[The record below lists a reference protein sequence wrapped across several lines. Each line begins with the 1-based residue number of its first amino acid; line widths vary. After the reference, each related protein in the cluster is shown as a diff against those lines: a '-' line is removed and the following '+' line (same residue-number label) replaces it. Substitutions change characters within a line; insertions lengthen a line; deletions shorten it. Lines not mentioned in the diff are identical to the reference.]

1 MPNLKELKN
10 RISSVKSTRKITS
23 AMKMVAASKL
33 RRAQDLAES
42 SRVYADSLSFI
53 LSSLAGNTK
62 NSSDLPEILTGRENS
77 KISLLIINSSDR
89 GLCGGFNSNLFRNA
103 KNWISEQQ
111 EKGKSVKIITVGKKA
126 SSFYRK
132 TDLDVIANFD
142 DLNSNDKQL
151 QVSEEIKNKIME
163 LFENNEIDEVSI
175 LFNKFVSVI
184 AQEPTYQSL
193 IPLSNEEADE
203 EADEEVTYTSN
214 AVFEFEPDKNEL
226 LEYLV
231 PRNFLTQIYRSVLES
246 SASEHAAR
254 MTSMDNATRNAGDM
268 IDGLTLTYNRTRQA
282 FITKELIEIISGAE
296 AV

>member
-33 RRAQDLAES
+33 RRAQELAES

-62 NSSDLPEILTGRENS
+62 NSADLPEILTGRENS

-103 KNWISEQQ
+103 KKWISDQQ
-111 EKGKSVKIITVGKKA
+111 GQGKSVKIMTVGKKA
-126 SSFYRK
+126 SSFYKK
-132 TDLDVIANFD
+132 TDLDIVASFE
-142 DLNSNDKQL
+142 DLNSNDRQL

-175 LFNKFVSVI
+175 LFNKFVSAI
-184 AQEPTYQSL
+184 SQEPTYQPL
-193 IPLSNEEADE
+193 IPLSNDETSEEE
-203 EADEEVTYTSN
+203 SEVNNS
-214 AVFEFEPDKNEL
+214 VFEFEPDKNEL

-268 IDGLTLTYNRTRQA
+268 IDRLTLTYNRTRQA

>member
-33 RRAQDLAES
+33 RRAQELAES

-62 NSSDLPEILTGRENS
+62 NSSDLPEFLTGRENS

-193 IPLSNEEADE
+193 IPLSND
-203 EADEEVTYTSN
+203 EADEEVTDNSN

>member
-33 RRAQDLAES
+33 RRAQELAES

-62 NSSDLPEILTGRENS
+62 NSADLPEILTGRENS

-103 KNWISEQQ
+103 KKWISDQQ
-111 EKGKSVKIITVGKKA
+111 GQGKSVKIMTVGKKA
-126 SSFYRK
+126 SSFYKK
-132 TDLDVIANFD
+132 TDLDIVASFE
-142 DLNSNDKQL
+142 DLNSNDRQL

-163 LFENNEIDEVSI
+163 LFESNEIDEVSI
-175 LFNKFVSVI
+175 LFNKFVSAI
-184 AQEPTYQSL
+184 SQEPTYQSL
-193 IPLSNEEADE
+193 IPLSNEETIEDE
-203 EADEEVTYTSN
+203 SEVNN

>member
-33 RRAQDLAES
+33 RRAQELAES

-103 KNWISEQQ
+103 KKWISDQQ
-111 EKGKSVKIITVGKKA
+111 GQGKSVKIMTVGKKA
-126 SSFYRK
+126 SSFYKK
-132 TDLDVIANFD
+132 TDLDIVASFE
-142 DLNSNDKQL
+142 DLNSNDRQL

-175 LFNKFVSVI
+175 LFNKFVSAI
-184 AQEPTYQSL
+184 SQEPTYQSL
-193 IPLSNEEADE
+193 IPLSNEETIEDE
-203 EADEEVTYTSN
+203 SEANN

-268 IDGLTLTYNRTRQA
+268 IDRLTLTYNRTRQA

>member
-33 RRAQDLAES
+33 RRAQELAES

-62 NSSDLPEILTGRENS
+62 NSADLPEILTGRENS

-103 KNWISEQQ
+103 KKWISDQQ
-111 EKGKSVKIITVGKKA
+111 GQGKSVKIMTVGKKA
-126 SSFYRK
+126 SSFYKK
-132 TDLDVIANFD
+132 TDLDIVASFE
-142 DLNSNDKQL
+142 DLNSNDRQL

-163 LFENNEIDEVSI
+163 LFENNEIDEVFI
-175 LFNKFVSVI
+175 LFNKFVSAI
-184 AQEPTYQSL
+184 SQEPTYQSL
-193 IPLSNEEADE
+193 IPLSNDE
-203 EADEEVTYTSN
+203 TSEDESESN
-214 AVFEFEPDKNEL
+214 NAIFEFEPDKNEL

-268 IDGLTLTYNRTRQA
+268 IDRLTLTYNRTRQA

>member
-33 RRAQDLAES
+33 RRAQELAES

-103 KNWISEQQ
+103 KKWISDQQ
-111 EKGKSVKIITVGKKA
+111 GQGKSVKIMTVGKKA
-126 SSFYRK
+126 SSFYKK
-132 TDLDVIANFD
+132 TDLDIVASFE
-142 DLNSNDKQL
+142 DLNSNDRQL
-151 QVSEEIKNKIME
+151 QVSEEIKNNIME
-163 LFENNEIDEVSI
+163 LFESNEIDEVSI
-175 LFNKFVSVI
+175 LFNKFVSAI
-184 AQEPTYQSL
+184 SQEPTYQSL
-193 IPLSNEEADE
+193 IPLSNEETSEDE
-203 EADEEVTYTSN
+203 SEANN

-268 IDGLTLTYNRTRQA
+268 IDRLTLTYNRTRQA

>member
-33 RRAQDLAES
+33 RRAQELAES

-103 KNWISEQQ
+103 KKWISDQQ
-111 EKGKSVKIITVGKKA
+111 GLGKSVKIMTVGKKA
-126 SSFYRK
+126 SSFYKK
-132 TDLDVIANFD
+132 TDLDIVASFE
-142 DLNSNDKQL
+142 DLNSNDRQL

-175 LFNKFVSVI
+175 LFNKFVSAI
-184 AQEPTYQSL
+184 SQEPTYQSL
-193 IPLSNEEADE
+193 IPLINDETSEEE
-203 EADEEVTYTSN
+203 SEANNS
-214 AVFEFEPDKNEL
+214 VFEFEPDKNEL

-268 IDGLTLTYNRTRQA
+268 IDRLTLTYNRTRQA

>member
-33 RRAQDLAES
+33 RRAQELAES

-103 KNWISEQQ
+103 KKWISDQQ
-111 EKGKSVKIITVGKKA
+111 GQGKSVKIMTVGKKA
-126 SSFYRK
+126 SSFYKK
-132 TDLDVIANFD
+132 TDLDIVASFE
-142 DLNSNDKQL
+142 DLNSNDRQL

-175 LFNKFVSVI
+175 LFNKFVSAI
-184 AQEPTYQSL
+184 SQEPTYQSL
-193 IPLSNEEADE
+193 IPLSNEETSEDDS
-203 EADEEVTYTSN
+203 EANN
-214 AVFEFEPDKNEL
+214 AIFEFEPDKNEL

-268 IDGLTLTYNRTRQA
+268 IDRLTLTYNRTRQA

>member
-33 RRAQDLAES
+33 RRAQELAES

-103 KNWISEQQ
+103 KKWINDQQ
-111 EKGKSVKIITVGKKA
+111 EQGKSVKIMTVGKKA
-126 SSFYRK
+126 SSFYKK
-132 TDLDVIANFD
+132 TDLDIVASFE
-142 DLNSNDKQL
+142 DLNSNDRQL

-163 LFENNEIDEVSI
+163 LFESNEIDEVSI
-175 LFNKFVSVI
+175 LFNKFVSAI
-184 AQEPTYQSL
+184 SQEPTYQSL
-193 IPLSNEEADE
+193 IPLSNEETSEDE
-203 EADEEVTYTSN
+203 SEAN
-214 AVFEFEPDKNEL
+214 KAVFEFEPDKNEL

-268 IDGLTLTYNRTRQA
+268 IDRLTLTYNRTRQA

>member
-33 RRAQDLAES
+33 RRAQELAES

-103 KNWISEQQ
+103 KKWISDQQ
-111 EKGKSVKIITVGKKA
+111 GQGKSVKIMTVGKKA
-126 SSFYRK
+126 SSFYKK
-132 TDLDVIANFD
+132 TDLDIVASFE
-142 DLNSNDKQL
+142 DLNSNDRQL

-163 LFENNEIDEVSI
+163 LFDNNEIDEVSI
-175 LFNKFVSVI
+175 LFNKFVSAI
-184 AQEPTYQSL
+184 SQEPTYQSL
-193 IPLSNEEADE
+193 IPLSNEETIEDE
-203 EADEEVTYTSN
+203 SEFNN

-268 IDGLTLTYNRTRQA
+268 IDRLTLTYNRTRQA

>member
-33 RRAQDLAES
+33 RRAQELAES

-62 NSSDLPEILTGRENS
+62 NSADLPEILTGRENS

-103 KNWISEQQ
+103 KKWISDQQ
-111 EKGKSVKIITVGKKA
+111 GQGKSVKIMTVGKKA
-126 SSFYRK
+126 SSFYKK
-132 TDLDVIANFD
+132 TDLDIVASFE
-142 DLNSNDKQL
+142 DLNSNDRQL
-151 QVSEEIKNKIME
+151 QVSEEIKNKILE
-163 LFENNEIDEVSI
+163 LFDNNEIDEVSI
-175 LFNKFVSVI
+175 LFNKFVSAI
-184 AQEPTYQSL
+184 SQEPTYQSL
-193 IPLSNEEADE
+193 IPLSNEETSEDE
-203 EADEEVTYTSN
+203 SEAN
-214 AVFEFEPDKNEL
+214 IAVFEFEPDKNEL

-268 IDGLTLTYNRTRQA
+268 IDRLTLTYNRTRQA

>member
-203 EADEEVTYTSN
+203 EVTDTSN
-214 AVFEFEPDKNEL
+214 AIFEFEPDKNEL

>member
-103 KNWISEQQ
+103 KNWIGEQQ

-184 AQEPTYQSL
+184 TQEPTYQSL

-203 EADEEVTYTSN
+203 EVTDTSN

>member
-33 RRAQDLAES
+33 RRAQELAES

-103 KNWISEQQ
+103 KKWISDQQ
-111 EKGKSVKIITVGKKA
+111 GQGKSVKIMTVGKKA
-126 SSFYRK
+126 SSFYKK
-132 TDLDVIANFD
+132 TDLDIVASFE
-142 DLNSNDKQL
+142 DLNSNDRQL

-163 LFENNEIDEVSI
+163 LFESNEIDEVSI
-175 LFNKFVSVI
+175 LFNKFVSAI
-184 AQEPTYQSL
+184 SQEPTYQSL
-193 IPLSNEEADE
+193 IPLSNEETSEDE
-203 EADEEVTYTSN
+203 SEAN
-214 AVFEFEPDKNEL
+214 KAVFEFEPDKNEL

-268 IDGLTLTYNRTRQA
+268 IDRLTLTYNRTRQA

>member
-33 RRAQDLAES
+33 RRAQELAES

-103 KNWISEQQ
+103 KKWISDQQ
-111 EKGKSVKIITVGKKA
+111 GQGKSVKIMTVGKKA
-126 SSFYRK
+126 SSFYKK
-132 TDLDVIANFD
+132 TDLDIVASFE
-142 DLNSNDKQL
+142 DLNSNDRQL

-175 LFNKFVSVI
+175 LFNKFVSAI
-184 AQEPTYQSL
+184 SQEPKYQSL
-193 IPLSNEEADE
+193 IPLSNDE
-203 EADEEVTYTSN
+203 TSEDESESN
-214 AVFEFEPDKNEL
+214 NAIFEFEPDKNEL

-268 IDGLTLTYNRTRQA
+268 IDRLTLTYNRTRQA

>member
-33 RRAQDLAES
+33 RRAQELAES

-62 NSSDLPEILTGRENS
+62 NSADLPEILTGRENS

-103 KNWISEQQ
+103 KKWISDQQ
-111 EKGKSVKIITVGKKA
+111 GQGKSVKIMTVGKKA
-126 SSFYRK
+126 SSFYKK
-132 TDLDVIANFD
+132 TDLDIVASFE
-142 DLNSNDKQL
+142 DLNSNDRQL

-175 LFNKFVSVI
+175 LFNKFVSAI
-184 AQEPTYQSL
+184 SQEPTYQSL
-193 IPLSNEEADE
+193 IPLSNDE
-203 EADEEVTYTSN
+203 TSEDESESN
-214 AVFEFEPDKNEL
+214 NAIFEFEPDKNEL

-268 IDGLTLTYNRTRQA
+268 IDRLTLTYNRTRQA

>member
-126 SSFYRK
+126 SSFYKK
-132 TDLDVIANFD
+132 TDLNVIANFD

-184 AQEPTYQSL
+184 TQEPTYQSL

-203 EADEEVTYTSN
+203 EVTDTSN

>member
-33 RRAQDLAES
+33 RRAQEQAES

-53 LSSLAGNTK
+53 LSSLAGKTN
-62 NSSDLPEILTGRENS
+62 NSSDLPAILTGRENP
-77 KISLLIINSSDR
+77 KNSLLIINSSDR

-103 KNWISEQQ
+103 KNWISNQ
-111 EKGKSVKIITVGKKA
+111 EAKGKSVKIITVGKKA
-126 SSFYRK
+126 SSFYRR
-132 TDLDVIANFD
+132 TDLNVIINFD
-142 DLNSNDKQL
+142 DLNSNDRQL
-151 QVSEEIKNKIME
+151 QVSEEIKSKIME
-163 LFENNEIDEVSI
+163 LFENNEIDEVTI
-175 LFNKFVSVI
+175 LFNKFISAI

-193 IPLSNEEADE
+193 IPLSNDETEENKVE
-203 EADEEVTYTSN
+203 TNN

-268 IDGLTLTYNRTRQA
+268 IDRLTLTYNRTRQA

>member
-33 RRAQDLAES
+33 RRAQELAES

-89 GLCGGFNSNLFRNA
+89 GLCGGFNYNLFRNA
-103 KNWISEQQ
+103 KKWISDQQ
-111 EKGKSVKIITVGKKA
+111 GQGKSVKIMTVGKKA
-126 SSFYRK
+126 SSFYKK
-132 TDLDVIANFD
+132 TDLDIVASFE
-142 DLNSNDKQL
+142 DLNSNDRQL

-175 LFNKFVSVI
+175 LFNKFVSAI
-184 AQEPTYQSL
+184 SQEPTYQSL
-193 IPLSNEEADE
+193 IPLSNEETSEDE
-203 EADEEVTYTSN
+203 SEAN
-214 AVFEFEPDKNEL
+214 KAVFEFEPDKNEL

-268 IDGLTLTYNRTRQA
+268 IDRLTLTYNRTRQA

>member
-33 RRAQDLAES
+33 RRAQELAES

-77 KISLLIINSSDR
+77 KTSLLIINSSDR

-103 KNWISEQQ
+103 KKWISDQQ
-111 EKGKSVKIITVGKKA
+111 GQGKSVKIMTVGKKA
-126 SSFYRK
+126 SSFYKK
-132 TDLDVIANFD
+132 TDLDIVASFE
-142 DLNSNDKQL
+142 DLNSNDRQL

-175 LFNKFVSVI
+175 LFNKFVSAI
-184 AQEPTYQSL
+184 SQEPTYQSL
-193 IPLSNEEADE
+193 IPLSNDE
-203 EADEEVTYTSN
+203 NSEDESESN
-214 AVFEFEPDKNEL
+214 NAIFEFEPDKNEL

-268 IDGLTLTYNRTRQA
+268 IDRLTLTYNRTRQA

>member
-10 RISSVKSTRKITS
+10 RIASVKSTKKITS

-33 RRAQDLAES
+33 RRAQELAES
-42 SRVYADSLSFI
+42 SRVYADSLAFI
-53 LSSLAGNTK
+53 LSSLAGKTS
-62 NSSDLPEILTGRENS
+62 NSSDLPEILTGRENP
-77 KISLLIINSSDR
+77 KTILLVINSSDR

-103 KNWISEQQ
+103 KNWIAQQ
-111 EKGKSVKIITVGKKA
+111 QAQGKTVKIMTVGKKA
-126 SSFYRK
+126 ASFYRRSE
-132 TDLDVIANFD
+132 LDVIAGFD
-142 DLNSNDKQL
+142 DLTSNDRQL
-151 QVSEEIKNKIME
+151 QVSEEVKNKIVE
-163 LFENNEIDEVSI
+163 LFESKEIDEVSI
-175 LFNKFVSVI
+175 LFNKFISAI
-184 AQEPTYQSL
+184 SQEPTYQSI
-193 IPLSNEEADE
+193 IPMAAEEASEE
-203 EADEEVTYTSN
+203 EAETSN

-231 PRNFLTQIYRSVLES
+231 PRNFLTQIYRSILES

-268 IDGLTLTYNRTRQA
+268 IDRLTLTYNRTRQA

>member
-33 RRAQDLAES
+33 RRAQELAES

-103 KNWISEQQ
+103 KKWISDQQ
-111 EKGKSVKIITVGKKA
+111 GLGKSVKIMTVGKKA
-126 SSFYRK
+126 SSFYKK
-132 TDLDVIANFD
+132 TDLDIVASFE
-142 DLNSNDKQL
+142 DLNSNDRQL

-175 LFNKFVSVI
+175 LFNKFVSAI
-184 AQEPTYQSL
+184 SQEPTYQSL
-193 IPLSNEEADE
+193 IPLSNDETSEEE
-203 EADEEVTYTSN
+203 SETNNS
-214 AVFEFEPDKNEL
+214 VFEFEPDKNEL

-268 IDGLTLTYNRTRQA
+268 IDRLTLTYNRTRQA

>member
-10 RISSVKSTRKITS
+10 RIASVKSTKKITS

-33 RRAQDLAES
+33 RRAQELAES
-42 SRVYADSLSFI
+42 SRVYADSLAFI
-53 LSSLAGNTK
+53 LSSLAGKTS
-62 NSSDLPEILTGRENS
+62 NSSDLPEILTGREDP
-77 KISLLIINSSDR
+77 KTILLVINSSDR

-103 KNWISEQQ
+103 KNWIAQQ
-111 EKGKSVKIITVGKKA
+111 QAQGKTVKIMTVGKKA
-126 SSFYRK
+126 ASFYRRSE
-132 TDLDVIANFD
+132 LDVIAGFD
-142 DLNSNDKQL
+142 DLTSNDRQL
-151 QVSEEIKNKIME
+151 QVSEEVKNKIVE
-163 LFENNEIDEVSI
+163 LFESKEIDEVSI
-175 LFNKFVSVI
+175 LFNKFISAI
-184 AQEPTYQSL
+184 SQEPTYQSI
-193 IPLSNEEADE
+193 IPMAAEEASEE
-203 EADEEVTYTSN
+203 EAATSN

-231 PRNFLTQIYRSVLES
+231 PRNFLTQIYRSILES

-268 IDGLTLTYNRTRQA
+268 IDRLTLTYNRTRQA

>member
-33 RRAQDLAES
+33 RRAQELAES

-103 KNWISEQQ
+103 KKWISDQQ
-111 EKGKSVKIITVGKKA
+111 GQGKSVKIMTVGKKA
-126 SSFYRK
+126 SSFYKK
-132 TDLDVIANFD
+132 TDLDIVASFE
-142 DLNSNDKQL
+142 DLNSNDRQL
-151 QVSEEIKNKIME
+151 QVSEEIKNKILE
-163 LFENNEIDEVSI
+163 LFDNNEIDEVSI
-175 LFNKFVSVI
+175 LFNKFVSAI
-184 AQEPTYQSL
+184 SQEPTYQSL
-193 IPLSNEEADE
+193 IPLSNEETSEDE
-203 EADEEVTYTSN
+203 SEANN

-268 IDGLTLTYNRTRQA
+268 IDRLTLTYNRTRQA

>member
-33 RRAQDLAES
+33 RRAQELAES

-126 SSFYRK
+126 SSFYKK

-175 LFNKFVSVI
+175 LFNKFISVI
-184 AQEPTYQSL
+184 TQEPTYQSL
-193 IPLSNEEADE
+193 IPLSND
-203 EADEEVTYTSN
+203 EADEEVTDTSN

>member
-33 RRAQDLAES
+33 RRAQELAES

-103 KNWISEQQ
+103 KKWISDQQ
-111 EKGKSVKIITVGKKA
+111 GQGKSVKIITVGKKA
-126 SSFYRK
+126 SSFYKK
-132 TDLDVIANFD
+132 TDLDIVASFD
-142 DLNSNDKQL
+142 DLNSNDRQL
-151 QVSEEIKNKIME
+151 QVSEDIKSKIME

-175 LFNKFVSVI
+175 LFNKFVSAI
-184 AQEPTYQSL
+184 SQEPTYQSL
-193 IPLSNEEADE
+193 IPLSNEETNE
-203 EADEEVTYTSN
+203 EESETNNS
-214 AVFEFEPDKNEL
+214 VFEFEPDKNEL

-268 IDGLTLTYNRTRQA
+268 IDRLTLTYNRTRQA

>member
-10 RISSVKSTRKITS
+10 RISSVKSTKKITS

-33 RRAQDLAES
+33 RRAQELAES

-193 IPLSNEEADE
+193 IPLSNDEADE
-203 EADEEVTYTSN
+203 EMTDTSN

>member
-193 IPLSNEEADE
+193 IPLSND
-203 EADEEVTYTSN
+203 EADEEVTDNSN